1 MRPCDF
7 RWSLPNPIYI
17 GSLIAWSARHSLREE
32 PGFSSGLCQLSSVPQ
47 KTLMVCYSLV
57 AVSVGLGRTSSQPRA
72 IRAIRTRIRRDSGHV
87 PQDAT
92 VPEFT
97 WLLVDG
103 DIHSIQEIE
112 DVMSELEKM
121 GLAVH
126 TTVFAPPGRGTNRK
140 WSQFFQQSKITFHPV
155 KRNSNHGGEANDNE
169 IVKALQ
175 TCTKTCSFAL
185 LTSDFDF
192 LGVVQQAAASNKK
205 MFVFIPAQKRVVIDR
220 YRSAGVQVY
229 KLQPRIDRFPR
240 VTAMLHQNGEGQVQL
255 GDPCRPYDSS
265 EKVKVCTGF
274 LQDLGYVSAACREYL
289 VHATTKFWLSNN
301 LGSLTVFP
309 QQLAIEE
316 VWQLLRDQ
324 GGKKPWKNYKHDMAF
339 VLPMTSV
346 GKPTKKQLNKFG
358 SALAR
363 RVFMGGGPCMLQD
376 STLLVSQ
383 ALRQLGYLDE
393 DMNADLFEAM
403 LVFINCTDHR
413 FLGCC

>member
-1 MRPCDF
+1 
-7 RWSLPNPIYI
+7 
-17 GSLIAWSARHSLREE
+17 
-32 PGFSSGLCQLSSVPQ
+32 
-47 KTLMVCYSLV
+47 
-57 AVSVGLGRTSSQPRA
+57 
-72 IRAIRTRIRRDSGHV
+72 
-87 PQDAT
+87 
-92 VPEFT
+92 
-97 WLLVDG
+97 
-103 DIHSIQEIE
+103 
-112 DVMSELEKM
+112 MSELEKM

-413 FLGCC
+413 FALRKQLDAVPTHTDTAAGVAEKLRRAFLSHLTSGQWRVAPKDTNVRSLLHRQGFLSTVKAAPRDVFHAMARYARRHRLPDMKTYNGLVFRILDSLESNPTKTGVIEIRP